1 MNRMTSS
8 EVKLDILTNMVNEM
22 LHKISRKD
30 EIVFQRP
37 HVPLTLERTRIN
49 VPKNLASQPQ
59 YPKPP
64 KDFFMY
70 SIHNTV
76 KEEVQNQVVVEKS
89 PEMMCMFDDLPYIDN
104 ILRYDLQ
111 NGDYMVEIEDDC
123 SKKPV
128 LSSWEEEAQLSQCT
142 DDNQILH
149 TQQDCKEDDAENF
162 PRNAECLPLCFA
174 SLLREHYKQV
184 VNRKNEECSNASVE
198 ENREIQKLIQRC
210 SP

>member
-1 MNRMTSS
+1 
-8 EVKLDILTNMVNEM
+8 M

-37 HVPLTLERTRIN
+37 YVPLTLERTRIN
-49 VPKNLASQPQ
+49 VPKNFSSQPQ

-70 SIHNTV
+70 SIHNTA

-89 PEMMCMFDDLPYIDN
+89 LEMMCMFDDLPYIDD
-104 ILRYDLQ
+104 IPRYDLQ
-111 NGDYMVEIEDDC
+111 NDDYMVEIEVDC

-149 TQQDCKEDDAENF
+149 TKQDCKKEDAENF
-162 PRNAECLPLCFA
+162 PVNAECPTPMFCLTPEGTLQADC
-174 SLLREHYKQV
+174 K
-184 VNRKNEECSNASVE
+184 
-198 ENREIQKLIQRC
+198 
-210 SP
+210 